1 MAELAE
7 MNTPVRLKRLLT
19 VLEQEKLDGLLV
31 SNLSNIR
38 WLCGF
43 SGSAGWVV
51 VTPDGMTLIT
61 DARYSGQAEQEVE
74 KSGANAAVVIE
85 KARQKEAILT
95 AFQGS
100 QKIGLEA
107 EDISL
112 AQFQAMEADWFDSP
126 KQLVPTSGLLSA
138 LRRQKDEGEIDRM
151 ERAADIADRAL
162 KKVQPLL
169 EEQPTEK
176 EVARALDA
184 EMLDM
189 GADGISFETIV
200 AAGSHSAWAHARPS
214 NRRIQKGELVLIDMG
229 ALVDGYHSDMSRT
242 FALDALEEIPAK
254 MYEVVKSAQQAGLDA
269 VKAGSSCA
277 EVDKASR
284 DVIES
289 AGWGAEFNHST
300 GHGVGLDIHE
310 EPRVTGS
317 SEQILSENDVI
328 TVEPGVYVPPHGGV
342 RIEDMVLVTASG
354 CRSFS
359 KSPKN
364 LFSST

>member
-1 MAELAE
+1 MAEPVQ
-7 MNTPVRLKRLLT
+7 MNTPVRLKKLQA
-19 VLEQEKLDGLLV
+19 VLEREKLDGLIV

-51 VTPDGMTLIT
+51 VTSDEMTLIT

-74 KSGANAAVVIE
+74 KSGANASVVIE
-85 KARQKEAILT
+85 KTRQKEAILR
-95 AFQGS
+95 ALKS
-100 QKIGLEA
+100 SKKIGLEA

-112 AQFQAMEADWFDSP
+112 AQFQTMEADWFDSSKKP
-126 KQLVPTSGLLSA
+126 VPTSGLVSA
-138 LRRQKDEGEIDRM
+138 LRRQKDEGEISRM

-162 KKVQPLL
+162 ENVHPLL

-176 EVARALDA
+176 ELARALDA

-214 NRRIQKGELVLIDMG
+214 DRQIQKGELVLIDMG

-254 MYEVVKSAQQAGLDA
+254 MYEVVKSAQQAGLNA

-310 EPRVTGS
+310 EPWVTGK
-317 SEQILSENDVI
+317 SEQILAENDVI
-328 TVEPGVYVPPHGGV
+328 TVEPGVYIPPYGGV
-342 RIEDMVLVTASG
+342 RIEDMVLVTSDG

-359 KSPKN
+359 KSPKI
-364 LFSST
+364 LFSPE